1 MTAYYLELTCT
12 WPQGRDEELNEILAG
27 AEVLGACLGDESA
40 AGMAVTIYLHGS
52 LAADAS
58 RLAGRLE
65 ASGGRNATVSSVTA
79 HDWLARYRETVR
91 PFAVGE
97 KWWID
102 PHPENPTKA
111 PTGRLRLEVEQRSAF
126 GSGSHESTQLALLG
140 LEDAEVHGR
149 SVLDVGTGS
158 GILALAAQAAGAGTV
173 VAFDLDPEAVWVARS
188 TIQHLAQKP
197 RVFLFAGPLTA
208 VGRCEFD
215 IVLCNMISS
224 QFEPLLPEIRR
235 VLNQTGRVI
244 LSGLLTTEL
253 EHVTG
258 AVMRAGLTV
267 ESNRIAGE
275 WSSVTAVADVQ

>member
-1 MTAYYLELTCT
+1 MTAYLELTCT
-12 WPQGRDEELNEILAG
+12 WPRGRDEELNEILAG
-27 AEVLGACLGDESA
+27 AYVLGACLNDESA
-40 AGMAVTIYLHGS
+40 GCVAVTIYLHES
-52 LAADAS
+52 RAADAS

-65 ASGGRNATVSSVTA
+65 ASGGRNATLSSVPA
-79 HDWLARYRETVR
+79 DDWLARYRETVR

-102 PHPENPTKA
+102 PHPSNPTDA
-111 PTGRLRLEVEQRSAF
+111 PAGRIRLDVEQRSAF
-126 GSGSHESTQLALLG
+126 GSGSHESTQLVLLG
-140 LEDAEVHGR
+140 LEEAEVDGK

-188 TIQHLAQKP
+188 TTRHAGHNPTIL
-197 RVFLFAGPLTA
+197 LFAGPLAA
-208 VGRCEFD
+208 VARRGFD

-235 VLNQTGRVI
+235 VLDPPGRVI

-253 EHVTG
+253 DRVT
-258 AVMRAGLTV
+258 AAAARAGLMV
-267 ESNRIAGE
+267 ESQRTAAE
-275 WSSVTAVADVQ
+275 WSSVTAVADAR